1 MLSVIMPIVVM
12 PSVNMLSVIMP
23 SVIMPSV
30 IMPSV
35 IMPSVIMPS
44 VVIPSVMASLEFHVS
59 TVAMTLLEWSNNKIV
74 IKKMF
79 WRLNCDAMRHL
90 AE

>member
-1 MLSVIMPIVVM
+1 MFNVIMLCFIMLSVIML
-12 PSVNMLSVIMP
+12 SVIMLSVIML
-23 SVIMPSV
+23 SVITQ
-30 IMPSV
+30 
-35 IMPSVIMPS
+35 S
-44 VVIPSVMASLEFHVS
+44 VVMLSVVASLEFHVS

-79 WRLNCDAMRHL
+79 WRLNCDARRHL